1 MEAGKQ
7 GHEVGDRS
15 VCTNYRWLSTCMV
28 SPQMFG
34 AVCFI
39 PSIVHINFRMYQV
52 TLIYNKEKIDI

>member
-1 MEAGKQ
+1 M
-7 GHEVGDRS
+7 
-15 VCTNYRWLSTCMV
+15 RWGTGGCVQTIGELSTCMV

-52 TLIYNKEKIDI
+52 TLIYNKEKIDT

>member
-1 MEAGKQ
+1 
-7 GHEVGDRS
+7 
-15 VCTNYRWLSTCMV
+15 MV